1 MTSLF
6 RSFFFQSA
14 QSTAYILPCGHGCRQ
29 QGPTWTDSSEPLPQ
43 AHVVAHT
50 HAASVLACMWGAATA
65 CIWPATAHGA
75 SLCTYTSHLTCT
87 VVLPSCHLS
96 DPCELFAPTSP
107 HHHLS
112 LTCMCTL
119 AMSHSPYWLIPCTML
134 MFSLLVTLYNGM
146 HLSHGFF
153 MHSHVISLIEPQVEA
168 IPVTQKG
175 KRTKHSQRAPVA
187 RPRCTTRK

>member
-1 MTSLF
+1 MVPNVSSTAWSVKFPLLVTSLF
-6 RSFFFQSA
+6 RSFFQST
-14 QSTAYILPCGHGCRQ
+14 QSTAYILPCEHGHRQ
-29 QGPTWTDSSEPLPQ
+29 QGPMWTDSSEPLPQ

-75 SLCTYTSHLTCT
+75 SLCTYTSRLTCT

-112 LTCMCTL
+112 LICTHHTHVHTCHVSL
-119 AMSHSPYWLIPCTML
+119 A
-134 MFSLLVTLYNGM
+134 SLTHCMYYAHV
-146 HLSHGFF
+146 LSACNT
-153 MHSHVISLIEPQVEA
+153 I
-168 IPVTQKG
+168 
-175 KRTKHSQRAPVA
+175 
-187 RPRCTTRK
+187 